1 MFPPAVVNGLFDLLL
16 PLGQV
21 PQEQQDDPTQNTKEL
36 LTEQFPYFHIFL
48 LGFQPHHM
56 KRQKCYCT
64 QEHETTA

>member
-1 MFPPAVVNGLFDLLL
+1 MFPPAAVNGLFDLLL

-48 LGFQPHHM
+48 LGFQSHHM
-56 KRQKCYCT
+56 KRQKYYCT